1 MKPSSQDSQST
12 RTHLHT
18 HVSPHMSINVH
29 THNRARVFMLM
40 HTSTHVH
47 THHVCTH
54 ACTRLYTHK
63 SRVHTHVHALVHI
76 HPCTHTHAHTA
87 RKGCWIPADVP
98 WGGWLYVPGRV
109 TRTWVLAGI
118 QGSGNPPAQGQ
129 GLSRHRGP
137 PNHGQ
142 ARGQGGASR
151 MWRCRRGHAMC
162 ELQHPPLALHARVPR
177 TLSSVVGSGGVS

>member
-1 MKPSSQDSQST
+1 MHACSCSC
-12 RTHLHT
+12 THLHT
-18 HVSPHMSINVH
+18 
-29 THNRARVFMLM
+29 
-40 HTSTHVH
+40 
-47 THHVCTH
+47 CTH
-54 ACTRLYTHK
+54 ITCA
-63 SRVHTHVHALVHI
+63 
-76 HPCTHTHAHTA
+76 HTHAHACTHINLVCTHMCTHLYTYIHA
-87 RKGCWIPADVP
+87 HTLMHTQPGRAAGSQQTCPG
-98 WGGWLYVPGRV
+98 GGWLYVPGRV